1 MDEIIPSPTRRG
13 NGETDKGV
21 NLRLGYTRGESSPSD
36 SGFSGSH

>member
-1 MDEIIPSPTRRG
+1 MGKIIPSPMRKG

-21 NLRLGYTRGESSPSD
+21 WLRLGYTRGESSPSD